1 MLTLHEYED
10 AIRAA
15 GRLLITASA
24 RAGFDAP
31 VPTCPEWLVRDL
43 LIHQGIIHR
52 WATELAAGRTSL
64 ADEPLAEED
73 VASSV
78 ADPILADWLETGLNT
93 LITTL
98 ESMAPDSDVP
108 TFLANAP
115 RPREFWTR
123 RQAHE
128 TTIQT
133 VIPPVVIAESALTAF
148 CRRVARPGDPRPEA
162 LLFGFESE
170 PIRAEQSL
178 HDLAAWARE
187 HGGLASALEAS
198 DAVPDE
204 RPERVD
210 EDVWAQWRDRFAAHL
225 AAHGHATD
233 TLDLAQPVAAD
244 TPELLWDVLRMYL
257 RGEGT
262 DPRER
267 REKAAR
273 AREEGAATISAHS
286 HRRCAGCSSVCCAV
300 LRSSRP
306 PVRTRSP
313 ASAWAGPR
321 RGAAC
326 GRSADASSR
335 RA

>member
-1 MLTLHEYED
+1 MSTMLTLHEYED

-93 LITTL
+93 LIATL

-128 TTIQT
+128 TTIHAVDALAAQLGRFPT
-133 VIPPVVIAESALTAF
+133 ANEATSALGLTPALAADGIDEILRGF
-148 CRRVARPGDPRPEA
+148 FSRGHSSRLFEGQAVTFDLAPTDAAHHWSVHVDQHGLRVASP
-162 LLFGFESE
+162 ST
-170 PIRAEQSL
+170 
-178 HDLAAWARE
+178 
-187 HGGLASALEAS
+187 ASPKA
-198 DAVPDE
+198 DAVFSGSAAQLYLGLWNRGDE
-204 RPERVD
+204 ITVGGEP
-210 EDVWAQWRDRFAAHL
+210 
-225 AAHGHATD
+225 G
-233 TLDLAQPVAAD
+233 
-244 TPELLWDVLRMYL
+244 LLTRW
-257 RGEGT
+257 
-262 DPRER
+262 RER
-267 REKAAR
+267 QHV
-273 AREEGAATISAHS
+273 T
-286 HRRCAGCSSVCCAV
+286 
-300 LRSSRP
+300 
-306 PVRTRSP
+306 
-313 ASAWAGPR
+313 WA
-321 RGAAC
+321 
-326 GRSADASSR
+326 
-335 RA
+335 